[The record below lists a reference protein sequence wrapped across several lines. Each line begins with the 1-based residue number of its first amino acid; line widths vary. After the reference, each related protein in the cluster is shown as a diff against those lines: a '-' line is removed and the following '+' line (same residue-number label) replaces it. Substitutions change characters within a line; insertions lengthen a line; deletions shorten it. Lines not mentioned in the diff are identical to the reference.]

1 MPRKDGNGVD
11 GIACGD
17 VLLCEN
23 YASTRT
29 IIVGNTPLT
38 YECSLIYGFPHHS
51 RTHCPSRGP
60 QLVLTD
66 RIEFPRNPP
75 SHPRIIFNRAITR
88 DYYNV
93 MDDSNTSGRMILC
106 NPIQKCCNFNYC
118 FYFRE
123 NPSMKRKLNH
133 EKYNRTE

>member
-1 MPRKDGNGVD
+1 MSRKDGNGVD

-29 IIVGNTPLT
+29 IIVANTPLT
-38 YECSLIYGFPHHS
+38 YECGLIYGFPHS
-51 RTHCPSRGP
+51 CTHCPSRGP
-60 QLVLTD
+60 QLILTD

-93 MDDSNTSGRMILC
+93 IDDSNTSGLIILC
-106 NPIQKCCNFNYC
+106 DPIQKRFSYC
-118 FYFRE
+118 FHFRE
-123 NPSMKRKLNH
+123 NPSQCN
-133 EKYNRTE
+133 